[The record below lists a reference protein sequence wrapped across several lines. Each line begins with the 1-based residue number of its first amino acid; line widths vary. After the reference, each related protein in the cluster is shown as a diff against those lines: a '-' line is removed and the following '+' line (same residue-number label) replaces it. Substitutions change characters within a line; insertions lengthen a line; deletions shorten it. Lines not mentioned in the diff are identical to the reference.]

1 MQEGMKMIHF
11 EMFYIILLM
20 QRAIGPA
27 ALIVTFDHKLYQ
39 LRHIIQRAIG
49 PAVSFGQ
56 SRTNVL
62 YFLGDIG
69 T

>member
-1 MQEGMKMIHF
+1 
-11 EMFYIILLM
+11 M

-27 ALIVTFDHKLYQ
+27 ALIGTFDHKLYQ

-56 SRTNVL
+56 SKTHVL
-62 YFLGDIG
+62 CFLGDIG
-69 T
+69 PKTQRAIGPAVSIGP